1 MDHRPRVALAA
12 LLAALA
18 AAPAAAQDARQ
29 FVDMPPAARETLR
42 QEMLDNLVAWNE
54 IVELLA
60 AAKVKEA
67 GAVAEARLGLSAMGK
82 NRALPLDAR
91 PGAHMPPAMRD
102 LGTRGHQAA
111 SAFAAAAAG
120 GDLSKAL
127 AAMPDMTAACAACHL
142 TYRTR

>member
-1 MDHRPRVALAA
+1 MAV
-12 LLAALA
+12 LLGAWAT
-18 AAPAAAQDARQ
+18 PFAAAQDARQ
-29 FVDMPPAARETLR
+29 FVEMPSAARETLR

-54 IVELLA
+54 IVDLLA
-60 AAKVKEA
+60 RSKVKEA
-67 GAVAEARLGLSAMGK
+67 GEVAEARLGLSAMGK

-120 GDLSKAL
+120 GDLTKAL
-127 AAMPDMTAACAACHL
+127 AAMPDMTASCAACHL

>member
-1 MDHRPRVALAA
+1 MNPRSLAVAVLLGALSAPLAQ
-12 LLAALA
+12 
-18 AAPAAAQDARQ
+18 AQDARQ
-29 FVDMPPAARETLR
+29 LVEMPAAARETLR

-54 IVELLA
+54 IVDLLA
-60 AAKVKEA
+60 RAKVKEA
-67 GAVAEARLGLSAMGK
+67 GEVAEARLGLSAMGK

-120 GDLSKAL
+120 GDLTKAL
-127 AAMPDMTAACAACHL
+127 AAMPDMTASCAACHL